1 MVAGR
6 SEFSR
11 EGRIFI
17 SYSRSEGRAFAEAF
31 ERRLVDEA
39 GIRS

>member
-1 MVAGR
+1 MG
-6 SEFSR
+6 FSP

-17 SYSRSEGRAFAEAF
+17 SYSRSDGRAFAETF

-39 GIRS
+39 GVRS